1 MDFQRPAWA
10 SLIDAEA
17 DMKLKAEKDPKKY
30 VVLFLLIS
38 VFFWI
43 LM

>member
-1 MDFQRPAWA
+1 MFAWA

-17 DMKLKAEKDPKKY
+17 NMKLKAEKDPKKY
-30 VVLFLLIS
+30 VVLFLLIG
-38 VFFWI
+38 VFVWT